1 MVEYD
6 IVIALMGYIVGA
18 FGGLL
23 VFIELFQVPNYVKY
37 KPKLNRYDV
46 EIKPLEVQQYT
57 LAGRVGALMIAIAF
71 SLEFIAIL
79 M

>member
-1 MVEYD
+1 
-6 IVIALMGYIVGA
+6 
-18 FGGLL
+18 
-23 VFIELFQVPNYVKY
+23 VPSYVKY

-57 LAGRVGALMIAIAF
+57 WAGRVGALMIAIAF
-71 SLEFIAIL
+71 SLEFIAML

>member
-6 IVIALMGYIVGA
+6 VVIAMIGYIVGA

-23 VFIELFQVPNYVKY
+23 IFIELFQVPSYVRY

-46 EIKPLEVQQYT
+46 EIKPTEVQQYT
-57 LAGRVGALMIAIAF
+57 LAGRAGALMIAIAF

-79 M
+79 I

>member
-6 IVIALMGYIVGA
+6 IVIALIGYMVGA

-23 VFIELFQVPNYVKY
+23 VFIELFQVPSYVKY

-57 LAGRVGALMIAIAF
+57 WAGRVGALMIAIAF
-71 SLEFIAIL
+71 SLEFIAML

>member
-6 IVIALMGYIVGA
+6 VVIALIGYIVGA

-23 VFIELFQVPNYVKY
+23 IFIELFQVPSYVKY

-71 SLEFIAIL
+71 SLEFIAML